1 MSKKTNLASEFT
13 QLANQRGGSHAT
25 KESRAVTARDFF
37 QTMKE
42 ARMTVRTV
50 DQIGIK
56 EMRVYAEKLSQRGL
70 SRRTIANRLSHVRS
84 AVTAVGK
91 GQMLKEKT
99 ASNKALGASGGS
111 RIGTH
116 KPMSNADYQRIHANL
131 AKRNPQAAVIMEL
144 QRALGLRQQEALKGA
159 TRDNL
164 KQWEKQLKEG
174 YARVEK
180 GTKGGRVR
188 ETVVKSYE
196 RAVNAVQNALKSI
209 KNGSGVVLD
218 AKDYKTALNQLK
230 NDYRASG
237 MTGELSSHSLRYAWS
252 QEQYQTYK
260 TEGMS
265 DREARAELSQDLGHG
280 DGRGRYV
287 AMVYLRK

>member
-1 MSKKTNLASEFT
+1 MSKKTNLVSEFT
-13 QLANQRGGSHAT
+13 QLANQKGGSHAT
-25 KESRAVTARDFF
+25 REARAVTARDFAEA
-37 QTMKE
+37 MKQ
-42 ARMTVRTV
+42 ARLTVRTV

-56 EMRVYAEKLSQRGL
+56 EMRAYTEKMSQKGLSQ
-70 SRRTIANRLSHVRS
+70 RTIANRLSHVRS
-84 AVTAVGK
+84 AVTSAGK
-91 GQMLKEKT
+91 GQMLKEKA

-131 AKRNPQAAVIMEL
+131 SARNPQAAVIMEL

-174 YARVEK
+174 YAKIEK

-209 KNGSGVVLD
+209 QDGKSAVLD
-218 AKDYKTALNQLK
+218 AKDYKTALNKLK

-237 MTGELSSHSLRYAWS
+237 MTGEFSSHSLRYAWS
-252 QEQYQTYK
+252 QEQHQAYRE
-260 TEGMS
+260 EGLS
-265 DREARAELSQDLGHG
+265 EKQARVELSQDLGHG
-280 DGRGRYV
+280 DGRGKYV

>member
-209 KNGSGVVLD
+209 KNGSGVCWML
-218 AKDYKTALNQLK
+218 KTTKPL
-230 NDYRASG
+230 
-237 MTGELSSHSLRYAWS
+237 
-252 QEQYQTYK
+252 
-260 TEGMS
+260 
-265 DREARAELSQDLGHG
+265 
-280 DGRGRYV
+280 
-287 AMVYLRK
+287 